1 MVYRSRSEVCGACPL
16 KEQCVS
22 PSKTYRR
29 LKRWDHEAVME
40 RHRQRMAEGDGVM
53 RRRGSVV
60 EHPFG
65 TLTSWAGIHYFLMRG
80 LDKCRGELNLMT
92 LCYNFKRVL
101 TEVNVPTFIAY
112 CQARIVRSRG

>member
-1 MVYRSRSEVCGACPL
+1 LVYRSRSEVCGACPL

-65 TLTSWAGIHYFLMRG
+65 TLKSWAGIHYFLMRG